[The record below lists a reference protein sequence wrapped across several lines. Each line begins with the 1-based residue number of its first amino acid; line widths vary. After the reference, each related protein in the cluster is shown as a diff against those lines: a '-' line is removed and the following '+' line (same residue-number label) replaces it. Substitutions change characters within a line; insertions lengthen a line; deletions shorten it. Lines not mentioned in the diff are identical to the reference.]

1 MKTPIRTPPA
11 LKTPPQLTPAEKV
24 LVEDLVRDGLSIQ
37 NKFRPEPLY
46 KKTGQGHYASD
57 AVEEI
62 RRAKKSKKVRNLD
75 RGLR

>member
-37 NKFRPEPLY
+37 ETFRSEPLSR
-46 KKTGQGHYASD
+46 KTGKGHYVSD
-57 AVEEI
+57 TAEDDHH
-62 RRAKKSKKVRNLD
+62 AKKAKPKEDKL
-75 RGLR
+75 